1 MLERASSLG
10 STKCLTDALNCFRCS
25 KDKDIEVFLRE
36 RAVEFLKRG
45 WCSVY
50 LVLDEDA
57 FDNGDLKI
65 IAYFTLSN
73 KVLDL
78 PESDV
83 SKSKVKDVSGIK
95 NAEYVHFILIGQLG
109 KFISDDFTAGITS
122 NEILEYAFEVI
133 YNVNYLIPCRC
144 ALVECSSEEKIHDVY
159 KSYGFVYFQYDGSH
173 HQFYK
178 RI

>member
-10 STKCLTDALNCFRCS
+10 NVERLIGALDCFRCS
-25 KDKDIEVFLRE
+25 RDTDIEMFLRD
-36 RAVEFLKRG
+36 RAVEFLRRG

-50 LVLDEDA
+50 LILDEDA
-57 FDNGDLKI
+57 FDSGALKI

-78 PESDV
+78 PYGEL
-83 SKSKVKDVSGIK
+83 SKSKIKEVSGTK
-95 NAEYVHFILIGQLG
+95 DAEYVHFILIGQLG
-109 KFISDDFTAGITS
+109 KFINEVGHSEITAK
-122 NEILEYAFEVI
+122 EILEYAFEII

-144 ALVECSSEEKIHDVY
+144 TLVECSNEKKIHEVY
-159 KSYGFVYFQYDGSH
+159 ENNGFVYFQFDGEH